1 MYEKKLVLNDKSV
14 RLLDNGTVK
23 KGDKFQ
29 SLHCDGYVAN
39 EIVEYIVRHTWEE
52 RYNQFS
58 NFYCK
63 KKMDVIVCES
73 GCCYELEELN

>member
-1 MYEKKLVLNDKSV
+1 MYERKQVINDKSV

-29 SLHCDGYVAN
+29 ITHCDGYVAN
-39 EIVEYIVRHTWEE
+39 EIIEYIVRHTWEE
-52 RYNQFS
+52 PYNNLS
-58 NFYCK
+58 SHYCQ

-73 GCCYELEELN
+73 GCCYDIEELN